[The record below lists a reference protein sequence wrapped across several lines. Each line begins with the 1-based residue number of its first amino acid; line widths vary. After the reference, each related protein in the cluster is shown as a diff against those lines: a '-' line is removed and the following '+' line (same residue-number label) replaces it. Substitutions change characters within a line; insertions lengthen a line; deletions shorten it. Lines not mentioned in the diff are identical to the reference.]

1 MSAAHSHSPSLTNG
15 NPDQTPSIPV
25 VATLLPRWRL
35 LIAGPLTAGALA
47 LSATYLMA
55 PIYTAKTTFLP
66 PQQQQGAAAAALQSL
81 GALASLAGGSG
92 AVKTSGDQ
100 YVAFMQ
106 SATVEDRIV
115 DRFNLMEQSNAK
127 YRFEARNFLRKSAR
141 IELGKKDGLI
151 TVEVDSKDPQLAADI
166 ANQYVEELRQ
176 LTAGLALTEAQ
187 QRRAFFETQLKQS
200 KEQLTRAQQDLQNVG
215 FNPSVLKTEPRA
227 AADNYARVKAELTA
241 AEVRL
246 QSLRRSLTDTAPE
259 IQRQSAIIG
268 ALRTELSRLEGN
280 SNSVGTDY
288 IGKYREFKYQ
298 ESLFELFSRQYEMA
312 RLDESR
318 EGFLIQ
324 VIDPALKPEYKSK
337 PKRAQIALI
346 TAFASG
352 LALCALLLLRQSR
365 RLKLPPAP
373 SA

>member
-1 MSAAHSHSPSLTNG
+1 MSAAPSHVPSSDSSSLAA
-15 NPDQTPSIPV
+15 PSFQV
-25 VATLLPRWRL
+25 GATLLSHWRL
-35 LIAGPLTAGALA
+35 LIAGPIAAGALA
-47 LSATYLMA
+47 LGATYLMD

-92 AVKTSGDQ
+92 AVKTPGDQ

-106 SATVEDRIV
+106 SVTVEDRIV
-115 DRFNLMEQSNAK
+115 EKFKLMEPAKAK

-151 TVEVDSKDPQLAADI
+151 SVEVDSKDPQLAADI
-166 ANQYVEELRQ
+166 ANQYVEELRHM
-176 LTAGLALTEAQ
+176 TANLSLTEAQ
-187 QRRAFFETQLKQS
+187 QRRAFFEEQLKNS
-200 KEQLTRAQQDLQNVG
+200 KEQLARAQQELQTVG
-215 FNPSVLKTEPRA
+215 FNPGALKTEPRA

-259 IQRQSAIIG
+259 VQQQSAIIG
-268 ALRTELSRLEGN
+268 ALRSELNRLEASSSTN
-280 SNSVGTDY
+280 ASDY

-298 ESLFELFSRQYEMA
+298 ESLFELFSKQYELA

-324 VIDPALKPEYKSK
+324 VIDPAIKPEYKSK
-337 PKRAQIALI
+337 PKRAQIALV
-346 TAFASG
+346 TAFATG
-352 LALCALLLLRQSR
+352 LALCAFLILRQSR
-365 RLKLPPAP
+365 RFKPGA
-373 SA
+373 AAGA